1 MIVIGDVRAVVM
13 EVLFI
18 DVIDVFVIVV
28 VNVIVGDFVWV
39 GLDIVNDVFV
49 WKVKVVVDDC
59 NDNCIVIYCKAVLF
73 EGLYFW

>member
-1 MIVIGDVRAVVM
+1 M

-49 WKVKVVVDDC
+49 
-59 NDNCIVIYCKAVLF
+59 
-73 EGLYFW
+73 